1 MNEKKLDDAL
11 HAWPLA
17 EVPPGFSK
25 SVMEQ
30 IKPEQTDAR
39 VSQAVRLKFR
49 LTWMDFALSV
59 FFSLL
64 PAFGFI
70 AFLSLPRKLTLYLQY
85 QWLLLQSPA
94 YQPVLLA
101 FLGAGVM
108 LFLIFLLSL
117 RYILP
122 RQMTML

>member
-1 MNEKKLDDAL
+1 MNEKQLDDAL
-11 HAWPLA
+11 RAWPLA

-25 SVMEQ
+25 NVMEQ
-30 IKPEQTDAR
+30 IESRQAT
-39 VSQAVRLKFR
+39 VQMSQVVGLKFR
-49 LTWMDFALSV
+49 LTWMDFALGV
-59 FFSLL
+59 FLSLL
-64 PAFGFI
+64 PALGLI
-70 AFLSLPRKLTLYLQY
+70 AFLSLPRKLLLYLQY

-94 YQPVLLA
+94 FQPVLLA

-122 RQMTML
+122 RQTTTF